1 MTKGYEIIDP
11 LSINKLYTFFKKR
24 FEVGYFFK
32 GESHDFFEVVC
43 VLSGK
48 VGITAGKRV
57 FVLNEGEM
65 TFHPPGEFHAIRDE
79 EMTSPE
85 VIIFSF
91 STRTFPT
98 TATKIINIG
107 ADGIKEISEIYEKV
121 KNQFTFYNS
130 SLIDGVI
137 DGESLNASLT
147 VKRLESFLLYN
158 LSTQDGS
165 EKLYSTQS
173 SVSFYNILS
182 VMEKNI
188 SKSLTVSEIAN
199 KCRISVPTL
208 EKTVY
213 KYLGYGAMTHYNT
226 LKLQRAHTLLLS
238 GASVK
243 ETADTLG
250 YANQG
255 YFSAR
260 FKKYYGFPPSSVRNN
275 KNITAKEKENE

>member
-275 KNITAKEKENE
+275 KNITAKEIEYE